1 MPSSFSSHMY
11 STSVR
16 AGQFVHTTLPVAQ
29 LFLVVSVVEREHG
42 RGMANLEE
50 TFARF
55 AADAL
60 GGRVGRDQFGML
72 GLELLQLFKK
82 LVELKI
88 ADLRIVKHVVA
99 VLVVADLLTQCVNFF
114 LDSVVRRSHGPR
126 IIVCLRLEGRGRIG
140 CRPGGEHCVR
150 KNLYHGDT
158 GDTG

>member
-1 MPSSFSSHMY
+1 M
-11 STSVR
+11 
-16 AGQFVHTTLPVAQ
+16 G
-29 LFLVVSVVEREHG
+29 EEC
-42 RGMANLEE
+42 ANLDE

-60 GGRVGRDQFGML
+60 GGRVGRDQFGIL
-72 GLELLQLFKK
+72 GLEFLQLFKK
-82 LVELKI
+82 FVELEI
-88 ADLRIVKHVVA
+88 ADLRIVEHVVA

-150 KNLYHGDT
+150 KNLYHGVP